1 MVDGW
6 QHRRH
11 HDPDVCRRFTGV
23 AQQGHI
29 HRPGQGVP
37 MTDAVV
43 TAADVTH
50 TFGSGPTA
58 FTALRAIDLEIRKD
72 EVLLLMGPSGSGK
85 TTLLHILGC
94 LLRPTAGV
102 VTLQGEPTGSLNED
116 QLGAL
121 RLQHFGFVFQAYNL
135 FPVLTAT
142 ENVMVALDLMGVA
155 GDAAR
160 DRARELLTLVGLANR
175 LDAYPSELSS
185 GQKQR
190 VAIARALA
198 GDPQILMA
206 DEPTAALDAENGL
219 KAMELFRMLAHRQH
233 RAVVIVT
240 HDPRIVHL
248 ADRIVRIE
256 DGRIAPESAA
266 ATVSPALAMGA
277 AP

>member
-1 MVDGW
+1 M
-6 QHRRH
+6 
-11 HDPDVCRRFTGV
+11 DPVVV
-23 AQQGHI
+23 AAG
-29 HRPGQGVP
+29 
-37 MTDAVV
+37 
-43 TAADVTH
+43 VTH

-58 FTALRAIDLEIRKD
+58 FTALRAVDFEIRKG

-94 LLRPTAGV
+94 LLRPTAGT
-102 VTLQGEPTGSLNED
+102 VTLEGAPTGSLNED
-116 QLGAL
+116 QLGEL
-121 RLQHFGFVFQAYNL
+121 RLKHFGFVFQAYNL

-142 ENVMVALDLMGVA
+142 ENVMVALDLMGVS
-155 GDAAR
+155 GHAAR
-160 DRARELLTLVGLANR
+160 GRARELLTLVGLSSR

-219 KAMELFRMLAHRQH
+219 KAMELFRMLAHRQG

-256 DGRIAPESAA
+256 DGRIAAA
-266 ATVSPALAMGA
+266 STAASSEPALAMGA
-277 AP
+277 MP